1 MAHSLRPTD
10 SFKAVQ
16 QTSASFTEPTTGTSK
31 VILFPLRVPS
41 LEEDPLAPLIEIE
54 LSSEGIFCPRMSED
68 GILRLW
74 GKVRGLVTS
83 TPEDMAARSIQ
94 EVKTLLEQERK
105 SRVEENREFSRKVR
119 EQYDKNI
126 QELAKQGRTDEASKK
141 NLFVDGV
148 YDRTEPNSALWFPTE
163 AANDE
168 EYDTRQLV
176 GRLFLKVPLQDFFSL

>member
-1 MAHSLRPTD
+1 
-10 SFKAVQ
+10 
-16 QTSASFTEPTTGTSK
+16 
-31 VILFPLRVPS
+31 
-41 LEEDPLAPLIEIE
+41 
-54 LSSEGIFCPRMSED
+54 MSED

-83 TPEDMAARSIQ
+83 TPEDMAAKSIQ

-105 SRVEENREFSRKVR
+105 QRIEENREFRNKVK
-119 EQYDKNI
+119 EQYDKNV

-148 YDRTEPNSALWFPTE
+148 YDRTEQNSALWFPTE
-163 AANDE
+163 AANNE

-176 GRLFLKVPLQDFFSL
+176 GRLFLKVPLQEFFQLREGEGDMMDGIIM

>member
-1 MAHSLRPTD
+1 
-10 SFKAVQ
+10 
-16 QTSASFTEPTTGTSK
+16 
-31 VILFPLRVPS
+31 
-41 LEEDPLAPLIEIE
+41 
-54 LSSEGIFCPRMSED
+54 MSED

-74 GKVRGLVTS
+74 GKVRGLVS
-83 TPEDMAARSIQ
+83 NAPEDMAAKSIQ

-105 SRVEENREFSRKVR
+105 QRIEENREFCKKVK
-119 EQYDKNI
+119 EQYDKNV

-148 YDRTEPNSALWFPTE
+148 YDRTEQNSALWFPTE

-176 GRLFLKVPLQDFFSL
+176 GRLFLKVPLQEFFQLREGEGDMMDGIIMWIKISLPQCDDEVQPTRPNEHLDS